1 MIKPI
6 GTNPAQQNNNKYNIH
21 KKLVAD
27 TGYAATGLEQFA
39 GLPA

>member
-21 KKLVAD
+21 KKLVPIQV
-27 TGYAATGLEQFA
+27 TPQQVLEQFA